1 MPDVSCKYQTL
12 DATYYLIT
20 RPLNIVF
27 QLVICNTTD
36 KLVFLHCKMLHIWS
50 NI

>member
-1 MPDVSCKYQTL
+1 MSYKYQTL
-12 DATYYLIT
+12 HATYYLIT

-27 QLVICNTTD
+27 QLVICNTTT
-36 KLVFLHCKMLHIWS
+36 KLVFLHFKMLHIWS